1 MTCWCWS
8 SFWIGIAAAASVLL
22 APGLI
27 VLIGCMMAAPELD
40 ENGNLIVKVH
50 DAG

>member
-1 MTCWCWS
+1 MTCWCWP
-8 SFWIGIAAAASVLL
+8 SFWIGVAAAVSVVF
-22 APGLI
+22 APSLI

-40 ENGNLIVKVH
+40 ENGNLIVKVR